1 MESLKEQVNNLTNID
16 FSDDA
21 AVADF
26 FTEGHRMVVANLPSS
41 SALTQSAT
49 SEITTGTFS
58 AVNLSEDDILLVTR
72 SNGTNAFQCRKIPI
86 DSVYKYAAS
95 SGYYEEATA
104 TDPAWYIEDGALTVI
119 PTPDSNG
126 AKIKYRNYQSFA
138 ASGSNNYDIT
148 SATEVPNLPIKT
160 RHIVILYVGIRVCE
174 RKLVEINSNLP
185 SDLSVPVIETISTS
199 LPTYT
204 APAGIIMPSVPAD
217 IDLSNVPSFP
227 TFVAPSLPA
236 EPDFT
241 YISQVVE
248 TASDFTEMETALDDE
263 DSELSGA
270 RGQKIQAKISE
281 YSAKVNNAAN
291 VYREAVDEY
300 SQKISRYGQQ
310 LGAETQRVQNETQ
323 KFTQEIG
330 KATSQTNSDLSAF
343 NAKISSETARFT
355 NDLQKNRADFDTALQ
370 KYQAE
375 IQKVST
381 SNSSN
386 MAKFG
391 NDLQNFNAKIQK
403 QTALYQW
410 VGQQLEILRTDFN
423 EAMGAMGGGGAS
435 PAAAPPA

>member
-1 MESLKEQVNNLTNID
+1 MQTLKEQVNNLTNID

-26 FTEGHRMVVANLPSS
+26 FTEGHRMVVANLPQS

-49 SEITTGTFS
+49 STITSGTFS

-104 TDPAWYIEDGALTVI
+104 LDPAWYIEDGALTVI

-138 ASGSNNYDIT
+138 ASGSDNYDIT
-148 SATEVPNLPIKT
+148 NATEVPNLPIKT

-174 RKLVEINSNLP
+174 RKLVEINSTLP
-185 SDLSVPVIETISTS
+185 ADLAVPAIEETTTS

-204 APAGIIMPSVPAD
+204 APSVISLPAAPAS
-217 IDLSNVPSFP
+217 IDLSDVPAFP
-227 TFVAPSLPA
+227 TFSAPTTVSA
-236 EPDFT
+236 PDFN
-241 YISQVVE
+241 YLSQAIE
-248 TASDFTEMETALDDE
+248 TASDFIEMETALDDE
-263 DSELSGA
+263 DAELSGA
-270 RGQKIQAKISE
+270 RGQKIQARISE
-281 YSAKVNNAAN
+281 YNAKVNNAAN
-291 VYREAVDEY
+291 IYREQVDEFSQKLSKY
-300 SQKISRYGQQ
+300 SQD
-310 LGAETQRVQNETQ
+310 LGTETQRVSTLVQN
-323 KFTQEIG
+323 FTQEIG
-330 KATSQTNSDLSAF
+330 KATSQSTADLSSY
-343 NAKISSETARFT
+343 NAKVNTEVSRFT
-355 NDLQKNRADFDTALQ
+355 NDLQKNRTDFDTALQ

-375 IQKVST
+375 IQKIST
-381 SNSSN
+381 ENSSK

-410 VGQQLEILRTDFN
+410 VSQQLQTIRTDFN
-423 EAMGAMGGGGAS
+423 EAMGAIGGGT
-435 PAAAPPA
+435 AAAPPA

>member
-1 MESLKEQVNNLTNID
+1 MQTLKEQVNNLTNID
-16 FSDDA
+16 FSDDSA
-21 AVADF
+21 LADF
-26 FTEGHRMVVANLPSS
+26 FTEGHRMVVANLPQS

-49 SEITTGTFS
+49 STITSGTFS
-58 AVNLSEDDILLVTR
+58 AANLSEDDILLVTR
-72 SNGTNAFQCRKIPI
+72 SNGTHAFQCRKIPI

-104 TDPAWYIEDGALTVI
+104 LDPAWYIEDGSLTVI

-138 ASGSNNYDIT
+138 ASGSNDYDIT
-148 SATEVPNLPIKT
+148 NATEVPNLPIKT

-174 RKLVEINSNLP
+174 RKLVEINSTLP

-204 APAGIIMPSVPAD
+204 APAGIVMPSAPAD

-263 DSELSGA
+263 DAELSGA

-330 KATSQTNSDLSAF
+330 KATSQTTTDLSSF
-343 NAKISSETARFT
+343 NAKINSETARFT
-355 NDLQKNRADFDTALQ
+355 NDLQKNKADFDTALQ

-381 SNSSN
+381 ANSSN

-410 VGQQLEILRTDFN
+410 VSQQLQNLRTDFN
-423 EAMGAMGGGGAS
+423 EAMGAIGGGT
-435 PAAAPPA
+435 AAAPPA